1 MTNTHVGER
10 ATEMTHTHARNG
22 ESAASSACDAAAGP
36 TADLGRIEAAVDAAR
51 AAEDEARDPVR
62 FLTALGLLRQ
72 VREQLAAW
80 EPELIDAARAH
91 GASWADLAP
100 ALGVASRQAAERRAL
115 RLRPSRDANA
125 ATGDERVSAER
136 DRRAQ
141 MRAVDSWARDRSAD
155 LRVLAAQVGGL
166 TGLPTE
172 AQAPITALHAALGHA
187 DPAALL
193 PPLLAARPHLGADQ
207 QGLAERID
215 ALSGDA
221 ESVRAD
227 TRARRRR

>member
-1 MTNTHVGER
+1 MTVTHVGER
-10 ATEMTHTHARNG
+10 VTEMDQAH
-22 ESAASSACDAAAGP
+22 GP
-36 TADLGRIEAAVDAAR
+36 VADLERVETAVDAAR
-51 AAEDEARDPVR
+51 RDRHGASDLPGYLAALVR
-62 FLTALGLLRQ
+62 LRQ

-80 EPELIDAARAH
+80 EPELIDAARAS
-91 GASWADLAP
+91 GASWADIAP

-115 RLRPSRDANA
+115 RLRPSEDATA

-141 MRAVDSWARDRSAD
+141 VRAVDSWARDRSAD

-166 TGLPTE
+166 TGLPLE
-172 AQAPITALHAALGHA
+172 AEVPMSALHAALGNA
-187 DPAALL
+187 DAAALL
-193 PPLLAARPHLGADQ
+193 QPLLETRPHLGADQ

-221 ESVRAD
+221 DTVRAD
-227 TRARRRR
+227 TRERRRH

>member
-1 MTNTHVGER
+1 MAHAPGDEADPRADIGE
-10 ATEMTHTHARNG
+10 
-22 ESAASSACDAAAGP
+22 
-36 TADLGRIEAAVDAAR
+36 IEAAVDATRGPRDASGPAPFL
-51 AAEDEARDPVR
+51 AALV
-62 FLTALGLLRQ
+62 LLRQ
-72 VREQLAAW
+72 VREQLAGW

-115 RLRPSRDANA
+115 RLRPSVDAGA
-125 ATGDERVSAER
+125 STGDERVSAER

-141 MRAVDSWARDRSAD
+141 VRAVDSWARDRSAD
-155 LRVLAAQVGGL
+155 LRVLAAQVGAL
-166 TGLPTE
+166 TGLSHE
-172 AQAPITALHAALGHA
+172 AEEPMTALNAALGNA
-187 DPAALL
+187 DAATLL
-193 PPLLAARPHLGADQ
+193 QPLLEARPHLGVDQ

-227 TRARRRR
+227 TRARRRH